1 VRHCVTGRP
10 SRAAPAAAG
19 PLAAPRSLS
28 ARLGTPSVPL
38 GRASAAM
45 QRGGS
50 RGGYSKKAALEA
62 EFLHAQLGTPELI
75 KRLKVA
81 PRPRPCFFCTSPCS
95 SRLRSQ
101 GSAAPAQVVTETLE
115 AYGDD
120 DDAVDV
126 AKSGEQS
133 CAGSRAPTAALP
145 ALLFVLALR

>member
-1 VRHCVTGRP
+1 MNSRIPPHFTNRLSGASAISAGAGRSSPAPSLSGPQP
-10 SRAAPAAAG
+10 SRYIHHVHY
-19 PLAAPRSLS
+19 RD
-28 ARLGTPSVPL
+28 
-38 GRASAAM
+38 
-45 QRGGS
+45 
-50 RGGYSKKAALEA
+50 
-62 EFLHAQLGTPELI
+62 
-75 KRLKVA
+75 
-81 PRPRPCFFCTSPCS
+81 FCTSPCS